1 MAAKYGP
8 ALPGATWIICTAIN
22 RSAGSIQKY
31 VPHTPFQV
39 KLPIDPGT
47 LLDVGSVRIAKPSP
61 QIEPRLGPIASP
73 TNRMPGGNE
82 FVVISCTVFADKI
95 RTPSCSPPLSSI
107 WQKRK

>member
-47 LLDVGSVRIAKPSP
+47 LLDVGSVRTEKPSP
-61 QIEPRLGPIASP
+61 QLEPTLGPISFP
-73 TNRMPGGNE
+73 TKWMPGGNE
-82 FVVISCTVFADKI
+82 FVVISRTVVGDKI
-95 RTPSCSPPLSSI
+95 RTPSSSPPLSSI
-107 WQKRK
+107 WQKRR